1 MLRGPTT
8 KIGYYG
14 ADIRQRSVDNSTQVN
29 LRHCVTLKTLEL
41 RLVNVWLITKLAIVD
56 EFTVWSR
63 VDLLVIKLAR
73 NSLVNL
79 GSVSFT
85 WITCEMI

>member
-41 RLVNVWLITKLAIVD
+41 RLVNVRLISKLAVVD
-56 EFTVWSR
+56 EFMVWMHTVFL
-63 VDLLVIKLAR
+63 DKGGKKGG
-73 NSLVNL
+73 NKH
-79 GSVSFT
+79 
-85 WITCEMI
+85 